1 MRKLFIIKIEYIS
14 GPNIENIIN
23 KKNEYPGGLHDL
35 KEFSSSYIK
44 LSNNFNA
51 RFL

>member
-1 MRKLFIIKIEYIS
+1 MRKLFIIKIGNTAS

-35 KEFSSSYIK
+35 KEFSSSYKIIQQ
-44 LSNNFNA
+44 F
-51 RFL
+51 